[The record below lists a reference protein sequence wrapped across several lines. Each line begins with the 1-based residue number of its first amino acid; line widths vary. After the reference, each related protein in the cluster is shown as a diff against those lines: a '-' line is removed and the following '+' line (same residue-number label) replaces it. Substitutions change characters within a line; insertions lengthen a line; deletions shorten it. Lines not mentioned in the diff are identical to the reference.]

1 MNSRGLLRQ
10 FAGYTLA
17 VSMLA
22 GCGGAQVELP
32 ATPTSTMPAIP
43 TPTSTTPATLTPTPT
58 TLVTP
63 TPAPTATL
71 AVQVGQQAYTFQ
83 AEVTQGSSTRN
94 VRFNYL
100 LFLPKDYGT
109 DPHKKWPLILFL
121 HGAGE
126 TGNDLKMLEKHGI
139 PRIVEQ
145 QADFPFITISPQCT
159 YRGCWLNEADALNAL
174 LDEVSATYAVDTDR
188 IYLTGLSMGGYGT
201 WYLAT
206 KYPERFAAIVPIAG
220 GGDPEKA
227 CALRCSRVGFS
238 WRKGRCRPCQRIRGD
253 GQRAESLRRRRSI
266 YSLSRRISR
275 LLDTDIR
282 QPRTLRVAAQAH
294 GNGIA
299 REVSPSHKPPGSRF
313 GINGNSSYNLS
324 R

>member
-1 MNSRGLLRQ
+1 MNRRRLLWQ

-17 VSMLA
+17 VPMLV

-43 TPTSTTPATLTPTPT
+43 TFAFTTPATPTPTSTTPA
-58 TLVTP
+58 TP

-71 AVQVGQQAYTFQ
+71 AVQVGQQAYTFE

-126 TGNDLKMLEKHGI
+126 TGNDLEMLEKHGI

-188 IYLTGLSMGGYGT
+188 IYPTGLSMGGYGT

-220 GGDPEKA
+220 GGDSEKA
-227 CALRCSRVGFS
+227 CALKNVPVWAF
-238 WRKGRCRPCQRIRGD
+238 
-253 GQRAESLRRRRSI
+253 
-266 YSLSRRISR
+266 
-275 LLDTDIR
+275 
-282 QPRTLRVAAQAH
+282 H
-294 GNGIA
+294 GA
-299 REVSPSHKPPGSRF
+299 KDDVVSPKESEEMVNALKACGGDVRF
-313 GINGNSSYNLS
+313 TLYPDAYHDSWTRTYENPELYEWLLKHTLTESPE